1 MGTAVFLLLFGG
13 KGCIARYPIIVAE
26 EPCGGEVCGAFSAG
40 RKALYM
46 KKPYSSCTFV
56 WEFRFPVPLWRH
68 TYPNVITHDQAFTS
82 PCVPPHALGELHRT
96 LQPAYGYHR

>member
-13 KGCIARYPIIVAE
+13 KGNIARSPAIVAE
-26 EPCGGEVCGAFSAG
+26 EPCIGELCGAFSAG

-56 WEFRFPVPLWRH
+56 QEFQFLVPLWRH
-68 TYPNVITHDQAFTS
+68 TYHKCNYA
-82 PCVPPHALGELHRT
+82 
-96 LQPAYGYHR
+96 

>member
-13 KGCIARYPIIVAE
+13 KGNIARYSIIVAE
-26 EPCGGEVCGAFSAG
+26 EPCIGELCGAFSVG

-56 WEFRFPVPLWRH
+56 
-68 TYPNVITHDQAFTS
+68 
-82 PCVPPHALGELHRT
+82 
-96 LQPAYGYHR
+96 

>member
-13 KGCIARYPIIVAE
+13 KGNIARYPIIIAE
-26 EPCGGEVCGAFSAG
+26 EPCGGELYGAFSAG

-56 WEFRFPVPLWRH
+56 QEFRFPVPL
-68 TYPNVITHDQAFTS
+68 
-82 PCVPPHALGELHRT
+82 
-96 LQPAYGYHR
+96 

>member
-13 KGCIARYPIIVAE
+13 KDNIARYPIIVAE
-26 EPCGGEVCGAFSAG
+26 EPCGGELCGAFDEG

-56 WEFRFPVPLWRH
+56 QEFWFPVPLWKAH
-68 TYPNVITHDQAFTS
+68 LS
-82 PCVPPHALGELHRT
+82 
-96 LQPAYGYHR
+96 